1 MFLDFSWVAEPT
13 AWGGLGTL
21 ILLEV
26 VLGIDNLVFISILSS
41 RLPEDKRRH
50 AFTIGLSLALIMRL
64 GLLSTVAWLIGLTK
78 PWFSLFGY
86 SFTARDIILLI
97 GGLFL
102 LLKGTMELHER
113 LEGFQ
118 PTEDKAG
125 SPSRVLAGHHP
136 DRGARRHILFGF
148 NHHVRR
154 HGEGTLHHDAGRHHR
169 RSGDAVGFAPV
180 DGVCG
185 QASHGHHFVPR
196 LLADDRPEPYSGRAG
211 LSYSQGIPLRGH
223 RFFDCC
229 GSLQPAG
236 ATEPKE
242 QDHNARIA

>member
-1 MFLDFSWVAEPT
+1 MVDRAHETVVFPFWLFVYGPGHYPAYRRPVSFVERDY
-13 AWGGLGTL
+13 GTPRAAGR
-21 ILLEV
+21 V
-26 VLGIDNLVFISILSS
+26 SAHGRQS
-41 RLPEDKRRH
+41 R
-50 AFTIGLSLALIMRL
+50 
-64 GLLSTVAWLIGLTK
+64 
-78 PWFSLFGY
+78 
-86 SFTARDIILLI
+86 
-97 GGLFL
+97 
-102 LLKGTMELHER
+102 
-113 LEGFQ
+113 
-118 PTEDKAG
+118 